1 MWETVEL
8 RELRVFLTLAE
19 ELHFARTAERLQL
32 TPSRVSQ
39 SVRGLEQ
46 KLGAQLAHRTS
57 RRVQLTSFGRQV
69 VSELG
74 PAYAQLTGALERL
87 GRTARSVEGTIRLGV
102 FSGPAGGPR
111 LLEVL
116 SAFRAL
122 HPECEVEIVQLRW
135 DDPLDQ
141 LRTGEVDLMVSW
153 LPLDQPDLVIG
164 PTVSRGSRALA
175 VAPDHPLAA
184 RDHVTVEDLADF
196 RVPRFDG
203 WPRELHEAWIPATT
217 PSGRSIP
224 YARIPAGERGPLEIA
239 TRVAQGELVHL
250 TATSAAPYLGPFEL
264 RFVPIKGLPPFRS
277 ALIWR
282 RGSNEA
288 RVREFIRVAR
298 QVLTRRAQ
306 RTQPDSRRAEAPSP
320 LW

>member
-1 MWETVEL
+1 MWETIEL

-19 ELHFARTAERLQL
+19 ELHFGRTAERLRL

-39 SVRGLEQ
+39 TIRGLEQ

-69 VSELG
+69 VSTVG
-74 PAYAQLTGALERL
+74 PAYAQLTGALEDL
-87 GRTARSVEGTIRLGV
+87 GTTARSVEGTIRLGV

-111 LLEVL
+111 LLNVL
-116 SAFRAL
+116 SAFHAL
-122 HPECEVEIVQLRW
+122 HPASEVEIVQLRW

-141 LRTGEVDLMVSW
+141 LRSGEVDLMVSW
-153 LPLDQPDLVIG
+153 LPLHQPDLVIG
-164 PTVSRGSRALA
+164 PTVSRGSRALV

-184 RDHVTVEDLADF
+184 RDHVTVEDLADY

-224 YARIPAGERGPLEIA
+224 YTRIPAGERSALEIA
-239 TRVAQGELVHL
+239 TRVARGELVHP
-250 TATSAAPYLGPFEL
+250 TASSAARYLGPFEL
-264 RFVPIKGLPPFRS
+264 RSLPIKGLQPFRS

-282 RGSNEA
+282 RGPNEA
-288 RVREFIRVAR
+288 KVREFIRVAR
-298 QVLTRRAQ
+298 GVLSRKGPL
-306 RTQPDSRRAEAPSP
+306 RT
-320 LW
+320 

>member
-1 MWETVEL
+1 
-8 RELRVFLTLAE
+8 
-19 ELHFARTAERLQL
+19 
-32 TPSRVSQ
+32 
-39 SVRGLEQ
+39 
-46 KLGAQLAHRTS
+46 
-57 RRVQLTSFGRQV
+57 
-69 VSELG
+69 
-74 PAYAQLTGALERL
+74 
-87 GRTARSVEGTIRLGV
+87 V

-111 LLEVL
+111 LLELL
-116 SAFRAL
+116 SAFHAL

-153 LPLDQPDLVIG
+153 LPLDQPDLVVG

-196 RVPRFDG
+196 RVPRYDG

-217 PSGRSIP
+217 PRGRSIP
-224 YARIPAGERGPLEIA
+224 YARIPAGERGALEIA
-239 TRVAQGELVHL
+239 TRVAQGELVHP
-250 TATSAAPYLGPFEL
+250 TATSAGPYLGPFEL

-288 RVREFIRVAR
+288 KVREFIRVAR
-298 QVLTRRAQ
+298 EVL
-306 RTQPDSRRAEAPSP
+306 SRRAPRTRT
-320 LW
+320 

>member
-1 MWETVEL
+1 MMWETVEL
-8 RELRVFLTLAE
+8 RELRVFLALAE
-19 ELHFARTAERLQL
+19 ELHFGRTAERLQL

-39 SVRGLEQ
+39 SVRGLEH

-69 VSELG
+69 VNEVG

-87 GRTARSVEGTIRLGV
+87 GTTARSVEGTIRLGV
-102 FSGPAGGPR
+102 FSGPASGPR
-111 LLEVL
+111 LLDVV
-116 SAFRAL
+116 SAFHAL

-135 DDPLDQ
+135 DDPLEQ
-141 LRTGEVDLMVSW
+141 LRTGDVELMVSW
-153 LPLDQPDLVIG
+153 LPLHQPDLVVG

-175 VAPDHPLAA
+175 VVPDHPLAA

-196 RVPRFDG
+196 RVAHFDG

-224 YARIPAGERGPLEIA
+224 YTRIPAGERSALEIA
-239 TRVAQGELVHL
+239 TRVARGELVHP
-250 TATSAAPYLGPFEL
+250 TASSAARYLGPVEL
-264 RFVPIKGLPPFRS
+264 TAVPIKGLPLFRS

-282 RGSNEA
+282 RGTNEA
-288 RVREFIRVAR
+288 KVREFIRVAR
-298 QVLTRRAQ
+298 AVLNKAHRGAV
-306 RTQPDSRRAEAPSP
+306 AA
-320 LW
+320 

>member
-1 MWETVEL
+1 MWETIEL

-19 ELHFARTAERLQL
+19 ELHFGRTAERLQL

-46 KLGAQLAHRTS
+46 KLGAQLVHRTS
-57 RRVQLTSFGRQV
+57 RRVQLTSFGRQA
-69 VSELG
+69 VSEVG
-74 PAYAQLTGALERL
+74 PVYAQLTRALETV
-87 GRTARSVEGTIRLGV
+87 GRMARSIEGTIRLGV

-116 SAFRAL
+116 SAFHAL

-135 DDPLDQ
+135 DDPLAQ

-153 LPLDQPDLVIG
+153 LPLDQPDLVVG
-164 PTVSRGSRALA
+164 PTVSRGSRALG

-203 WPRELHEAWIPATT
+203 WPKELHDAWIPATT

-224 YARIPAGERGPLEIA
+224 YTRIPAGERSALEIA
-239 TRVAQGELVHL
+239 TRVARGELVHP
-250 TATSAAPYLGPFEL
+250 TATAAAPYLGPFEL
-264 RFVPIKGLPPFRS
+264 KFVPIKDLQPFRS

-282 RGSNEA
+282 RGASEA

-298 QVLTRRAQ
+298 GVLSPRTR
-306 RTQPDSRRAEAPSP
+306 
-320 LW
+320 

>member
-1 MWETVEL
+1 MMWETIEL
-8 RELRVFLTLAE
+8 RELRVLLTLAE
-19 ELHFARTAERLQL
+19 ELHFGRTAERLRL

-39 SVRGLEQ
+39 SVRGLER

-57 RRVQLTSFGRQV
+57 RRVQLTSFGKQV
-69 VSELG
+69 VSEVG

-87 GRTARSVEGTIRLGV
+87 GTTARSVAGTVRLGV
-102 FSGPAGGPR
+102 FSAPAGGSR
-111 LLEVL
+111 LLNLL
-116 SAFRAL
+116 SAFHAL
-122 HPECEVEIVQLRW
+122 HPESDVEIVQLRW

-153 LPLDQPDLVIG
+153 LPLHSPDLVVG

-184 RDHVTVEDLADF
+184 RDHVTIEDLADF

-217 PSGRSIP
+217 PSGRPIP
-224 YARIPAGERGPLEIA
+224 YTRIPPGERSALEIA
-239 TRVAQGELVHL
+239 TRVARGEMVHP
-250 TATSAAPYLGPFEL
+250 TAASAARFLGPFEL
-264 RFVPIKGLPPFRS
+264 KFVPIKGLPPFRS

-282 RGSNEA
+282 RGTNDA
-288 RVREFIRVAR
+288 KIREFIRVAR
-298 QVLTRRAQ
+298 SVLSAKDPIR
-306 RTQPDSRRAEAPSP
+306 APS
-320 LW
+320 

>member
-1 MWETVEL
+1 MWETIEL

-39 SVRGLEQ
+39 SVRGLEA

-69 VSELG
+69 LSEVG
-74 PAYAQLTGALERL
+74 PAYAQLTGALESL

-111 LLEVL
+111 LLELL
-116 SAFRAL
+116 SAFHAL

-153 LPLDQPDLVIG
+153 LPLDQPDLVVG

-184 RDHVTVEDLADF
+184 REHVTVEDLADF
-196 RVPRFDG
+196 RVPRYDG

-217 PSGRSIP
+217 PRGRSIP
-224 YARIPAGERGPLEIA
+224 YARIPAGERGALEIA
-239 TRVAQGELVHL
+239 TRVAQGELVHP
-250 TATSAAPYLGPFEL
+250 TATSAGPYLGPFEL
-264 RFVPIKGLPPFRS
+264 RFVSIKGLPPFRS

-288 RVREFIRVAR
+288 KVREFIRVAR
-298 QVLTRRAQ
+298 EVL
-306 RTQPDSRRAEAPSP
+306 SRRAPRTQT
-320 LW
+320 

>member
-1 MWETVEL
+1 MIWETVEL
-8 RELRVFLTLAE
+8 RELRVFLALAE
-19 ELHFARTAERLQL
+19 ELHFGRTAERLQL

-39 SVRGLEQ
+39 SVRGLEH

-69 VSELG
+69 VSEVG

-87 GRTARSVEGTIRLGV
+87 GTTARSVEGTIRLGV
-102 FSGPAGGPR
+102 FSGPASGPR
-111 LLEVL
+111 LLDVV
-116 SAFRAL
+116 SAFHAL

-135 DDPLDQ
+135 DDPLEQ
-141 LRTGEVDLMVSW
+141 LRTGDVELMVSW
-153 LPLDQPDLVIG
+153 LPLHQPDLVVG

-196 RVPRFDG
+196 RVPHFDG

-217 PSGRSIP
+217 PSGRPIP
-224 YARIPAGERGPLEIA
+224 YTRIPRGERSALEIA
-239 TRVAQGELVHL
+239 TRVARGELVHP
-250 TATSAAPYLGPFEL
+250 TASSAARYLGPVEL
-264 RFVPIKGLPPFRS
+264 TAVPIKGLPPFRS

-282 RGSNEA
+282 RGTNEA
-288 RVREFIRVAR
+288 KVREFIRVAR
-298 QVLTRRAQ
+298 AVLNKAHRGAVAA
-306 RTQPDSRRAEAPSP
+306 SRSSA
-320 LW
+320 